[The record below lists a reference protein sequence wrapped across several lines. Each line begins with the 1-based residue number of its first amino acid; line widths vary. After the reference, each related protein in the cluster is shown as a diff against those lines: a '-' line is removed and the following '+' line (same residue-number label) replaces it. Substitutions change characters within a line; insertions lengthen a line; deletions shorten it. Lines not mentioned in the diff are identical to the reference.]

1 MPDSTDIL
9 TDWRIAEKRSSRGP
23 WQATSLNPFLPGA
36 QIKLYDADGHEVKIE
51 VGDERHVWRTSDAD
65 FIVAARTAMPRLLT
79 AVESVLRLCDA
90 RDNAPG
96 RYAALA
102 HTSDIRR
109 AITDALSTES
119 SNSGSEH
126 A

>member
-1 MPDSTDIL
+1 MSEDI
-9 TDWRIAEKRSSRGP
+9 REAS
-23 WQATSLNPFLPGA
+23 WQAYREKMHALDAANDLAGRGLIPSYRDWHAGWDAA
-36 QIKLYDADGHEVKIE
+36 QQAL
-51 VGDERHVWRTSDAD
+51 
-65 FIVAARTAMPRLLT
+65 AAHSGQPRLLA